1 MEITRT
7 AREWN
12 IGASH
17 IRWSAVFAGFVVGI
31 SVQMVLTLLG
41 LAIGAWSVDLRD
53 SHPAQGIPIG
63 TGIWTGI
70 SMLISAFIGGYVTSR
85 LSGAPLRSDG
95 IYHGAVVWGIT
106 WLVFAWLATTAM
118 ATMIGGL
125 FSAFGSGLHTLGQAA
140 GQGVSTAVSKVTEK
154 TNANTNVSAEG
165 LRKQIESILQ
175 ATQKPELQPG
185 EMKKDAGRVT
195 EKAQTGQSLSQVT
208 DAGVAE
214 LKEKLAALDQEAAV
228 NVMVNKFGM
237 SKTQA
242 QEVVQSTIGMIE
254 PLKGKVQD
262 VKEQSVDIAA
272 ATIKKLASA
281 AWWMFV
287 LAMLSLF
294 ATLGGGALGIPNEA
308 VTTIERRTEM
318 RKAHVGA

>member
-1 MEITRT
+1 MDITRT

-242 QEVVQSTIGMIE
+242 QEVVQS
-254 PLKGKVQD
+254 P
-262 VKEQSVDIAA
+262 
-272 ATIKKLASA
+272 SA
-281 AWWMFV
+281 
-287 LAMLSLF
+287 
-294 ATLGGGALGIPNEA
+294 
-308 VTTIERRTEM
+308 
-318 RKAHVGA
+318 